1 MGLKG
6 PAIVSAAA
14 VLVGAGWGYS
24 KSPPPGSSRTRATLD
39 ELLKQPGEDVALA
52 MGTADYAT
60 GLLRVSFLVIRHDGQ
75 PVYRPQAR
83 VYVAASLSSRPF
95 AEATAVSEPI
105 GVPGESGPAAGD
117 VTRLYVAHVLVP
129 RAGKYFML
137 AEPVGGKPIQGI
149 ANLIVRDKP
158 LAPAVGSKA
167 TASPTPTIASTHGNF
182 AALTTASPPDKALL
196 RYSVAGSL
204 AAHRPFVLVFA
215 TPKFCTS
222 RTCGPVVDVVNA
234 VRRRSAGKNV
244 RFIHVEIYKNNN
256 PTLGPNR
263 WVTEWHLPSEPWT
276 FLVGRDGRIKARFEG
291 SMSVG
296 ELAAAVQR
304 YLVEG

>member
-1 MGLKG
+1 
-6 PAIVSAAA
+6 
-14 VLVGAGWGYS
+14 
-24 KSPPPGSSRTRATLD
+24 
-39 ELLKQPGEDVALA
+39 LLKQPGEDVALA

-60 GLLRVSFLVIRHDGQ
+60 GFLRVSFLVIRHNGQ

-137 AEPVGGKPIQGI
+137 AEPVGGRPIQGI
-149 ANLIVRDKP
+149 ANLIVKDKP

-182 AALTTASPPDKALL
+182 AALTTESPPDEALL

-215 TPKFCTS
+215 TPKFCSS
-222 RTCGPVVDVVNA
+222 RTCGPVVDVVDA
-234 VRRRSAGKNV
+234 VRKLYESRGV
-244 RFIHVEIYKNNN
+244 RFIHVEIYERNDPRN
-256 PTLGPNR
+256 GENR
-263 WVTEWHLPSEPWT
+263 WVREWHLPSEPWT
-276 FLVGRDGRIKARFEG
+276 FLVGGDGRIKAKFDG
-291 SMSVG
+291 SVSTR
-296 ELAAAVQR
+296 ELEQAIR
-304 YLVEG
+304 THLH